1 MPLPLAA
8 ILSAVTPL
16 VLSAYELYRRRQE
29 AKAGPAGEAL
39 SGEGLRAR
47 LRELE
52 DSTLEQARLIDEL
65 SRSVESLARAVEAA
79 LEENR
84 RKAAQSQRLLFAG
97 IGIAATSL
105 ALSVWSFV
113 H

>member
-39 SGEGLRAR
+39 SGEGLRTR

-52 DSTLEQARLIDEL
+52 DSSLEQARLIDEL
-65 SRSVESLARAVEAA
+65 SRSVESLTRAVEAA
-79 LEENR
+79 LEENN
-84 RKAAQSQRLLFAG
+84 RKATQIRRLLFAG
-97 IGIAATSL
+97 IGTAATSL
-105 ALSVWSFV
+105 ALSVWSLL

>member
-29 AKAGPAGEAL
+29 AKAGPAGDAL

-47 LRELE
+47 LRALE
-52 DSTLEQARLIDEL
+52 DSALEQARLIDEL
-65 SRSVESLARAVEAA
+65 SRTVESLARTVDAV
-79 LEENR
+79 LEENN
-84 RKAAQSQRLLFAG
+84 RKAAQIRRLLFAG
-97 IGIAATSL
+97 IGIAAAIL
-105 ALSVWSFV
+105 ALSTWSLL

>member
-29 AKAGPAGEAL
+29 AKAGPAGDAL

-52 DSTLEQARLIDEL
+52 NSALEQARLIDEL
-65 SRSVESLARAVEAA
+65 SRTVESLARAVDAV
-79 LEENR
+79 LEENN
-84 RKAAQSQRLLFAG
+84 RKAAQIRRLLFVGAG
-97 IGIAATSL
+97 VAVTSL
-105 ALSVWSFV
+105 ALSSWSLLR
-113 H
+113 

>member
-16 VLSAYELYRRRQE
+16 VLSAYELYRRRRE
-29 AKAGPAGEAL
+29 ANAGPAGAAL
-39 SGEGLRAR
+39 SGEGWRTR

-52 DSTLEQARLIDEL
+52 ASDLEQARLIDEL

-84 RKAAQSQRLLFAG
+84 RQAAQFQRRLWALGSFAG
-97 IGIAATSL
+97 L
-105 ALSVWSFV
+105 AFGVALWALLR
-113 H
+113 